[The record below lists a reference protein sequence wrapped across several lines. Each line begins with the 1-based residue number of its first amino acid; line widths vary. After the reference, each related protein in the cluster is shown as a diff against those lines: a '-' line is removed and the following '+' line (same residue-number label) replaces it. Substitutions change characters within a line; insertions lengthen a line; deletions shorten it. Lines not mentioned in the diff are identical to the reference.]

1 MPGGTTRTSGAAAL
15 PTCRWRRPRSRL
27 PAREVD
33 VIALDRA
40 LERLAALDP
49 TQARVVELRYFGG
62 LTLEEAADVLGTSR
76 ATVVRAFRVA
86 RAWLE
91 RELSAA

>member
-1 MPGGTTRTSGAAAL
+1 
-15 PTCRWRRPRSRL
+15 
-27 PAREVD
+27 VD
-33 VIALDRA
+33 VIALDHA
-40 LERLAALDP
+40 LERLAALDA
-49 TQARVVELRYFGG
+49 TQAKIVELRYFGG
-62 LTLEEAADVLGTSR
+62 LTLEESAEVLGTSR